1 MDLDNSLAS
10 SWVAVS
16 DNSQALS
23 INYFNTLFHI
33 SLYPNPVENLLIVQS
48 NTSSVNKVE
57 IFNIE
62 GQQILEFYSDRQR
75 IEIDLTQIPSGLY
88 FAKISSGNDVIA
100 KKIIK
105 K

>member
-1 MDLDNSLAS
+1 M
-10 SWVAVS
+10 
-16 DNSQALS
+16 
-23 INYFNTLFHI
+23 FHI
-33 SLYPNPVENLLIVQS
+33 SLYPNPVENLLIIQS

-62 GQQILEFYSDRQR
+62 GQQILEFSSDRQR

-88 FAKISSGNDVIA
+88 FAKISSINNIIT